1 MQTSQPPVWARDH
14 TLLGICEALG
24 EDFGFNPLLLRVP
37 FAALL
42 LWNPAVVLGTYAAL
56 GLLVLVSRRLIP
68 NPRTA
73 SAAASAEPAPV
84 QAGNDPEADIALAA

>member
-42 LWNPAVVLGTYAAL
+42 LVSPIAVIGTYFAL
-56 GLLVLVSRRLIP
+56 GALVLVSRRLVP
-68 NPRTA
+68 NPHPV
-73 SAAASAEPAPV
+73 AAAVTGTAPL
-84 QAGNDPEADIALAA
+84 QAGNDSEADVALAA